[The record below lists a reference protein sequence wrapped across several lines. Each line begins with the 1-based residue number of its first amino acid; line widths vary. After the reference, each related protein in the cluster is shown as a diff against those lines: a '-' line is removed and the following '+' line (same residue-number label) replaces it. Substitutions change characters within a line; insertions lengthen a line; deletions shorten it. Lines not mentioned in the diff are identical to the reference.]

1 MTIKEIQL
9 IIDKR
14 SAIQNKIYT
23 CRDKA
28 GVQRYWVG
36 ASKGNLREIP
46 LAEAQLLGYGL
57 QTRTV
62 PVPEPTP
69 SSNPKGPAGGDLS
82 GTYPDPTVDG
92 LQGNPVSA
100 AVPNLFDVLT
110 WDGST
115 WVPAPPS
122 GGSSNKVSVTH
133 TCGENI
139 NGGAVVVLLGNLLYN
154 FDKNNNTHYGS
165 VIGVTEQAGVLGDS
179 ILVTI
184 EGYNNQIGGLI
195 TGVVYAGNTPGS
207 VSNSPPS
214 VGMMQIIGVAQSP
227 TEIIVDLKDIFI
239 LI

>member
-100 AVPNLFDVLT
+100 ATPNIGEVLT

-115 WVPAPPS
+115 WVPAPAS
-122 GGSSNKVSVTH
+122 GGASNKVSVIH
-133 TCGENI
+133 DCGENI

-154 FDKNNNTHYGS
+154 YDISDVTHYGA
-165 VIGVTEQAGVLGDS
+165 VIGITEQAGVTGDP

-184 EGYNNQIGGLI
+184 EGYNNQCGGLS
-195 TGVVYAGNTPGS
+195 TGIIYAGSTPGS
-207 VSNSPPS
+207 ITNTAPIS
-214 VGMMQIIGVAQSP
+214 GQMQLLGVAQSA
-227 TEIIVDLKDIFI
+227 TEIIVDLKDVFI

>member
-14 SAIQNKIYT
+14 SAVQNKIYT

-46 LAEAQLLGYGL
+46 LSEAQLLGYGL

-62 PVPEPTP
+62 PIPTP
-69 SSNPKGPAGGDLS
+69 TPIATPTGPAGGDLS

-100 AVPNLFDVLT
+100 TAPAIGEVLT
-110 WDGST
+110 WDGSM
-115 WVPAPPS
+115 WVPAPAS
-122 GGSSNKVSVTH
+122 GGASNKVSVTH
-133 TCGENI
+133 DCGETI
-139 NGGAVVVLLGNLLYN
+139 SGGAVVVLLANLLYN
-154 FDKNNNTHYGS
+154 YDITDNAHYGA
-165 VIGVTEQAGVLGDS
+165 VIGVTEQAGILGDP

-184 EGYNNQIGGLI
+184 EGYNNQCGGLS
-195 TGVVYAGNTPGS
+195 TGIIYAGSTPGS
-207 VSNSPPS
+207 LSNTAPLT
-214 VGMMQIIGVAQSP
+214 GQMQIIGVASSA